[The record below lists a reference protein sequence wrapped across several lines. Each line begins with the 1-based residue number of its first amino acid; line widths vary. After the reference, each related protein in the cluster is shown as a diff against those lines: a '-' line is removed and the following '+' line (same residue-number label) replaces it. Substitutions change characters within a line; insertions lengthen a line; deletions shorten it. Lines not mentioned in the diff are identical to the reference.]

1 MYPGCSTKSKK
12 LAGLVAEQTPPG
24 LLLGSVLAATRG
36 REIQTMARPVNPR
49 TRLDRIDKQLL
60 LAMLLPRGEFWRAME
75 RISVKEELSTRE
87 LRRRVRW
94 LGLFRI
100 EARMGAAALKKWETH
115 CKSLARLYKSNLRL
129 FAAITGRAGQI
140 RKEIKEFEARTYSDQ
155 YVATQLKVG
164 LTAVQFWADIL
175 GKLKRDERGRFT
187 GQEIA
192 RFVEEDSYLIKG
204 KRFTEAN
211 VPRGTL

>member
-1 MYPGCSTKSKK
+1 MS
-12 LAGLVAEQTPPG
+12 
-24 LLLGSVLAATRG
+24 
-36 REIQTMARPVNPR
+36 RPVNPR

-75 RISVKEELSTRE
+75 KIAIKEDLTTRQLRKRI
-87 LRRRVRW
+87 RW

-100 EARMGAAALKKWETH
+100 EARMGAAALKKWEAH
-115 CKSLARLYKSNLRL
+115 CKNLARLYKSNLRL
-129 FAAITGRAGQI
+129 FAAITGRAGQV
-140 RKEIKEFEARTYSDQ
+140 RKEIKEFEQRTYSDRMLAS
-155 YVATQLKVG
+155 YLSVSP
-164 LTAVQFWADIL
+164 TAVSFWADIL

-204 KRFTEAN
+204 KRLVQERDDVGNKRA
-211 VPRGTL
+211 RA